1 MITEMFANKK
11 TTPIVTKS
19 IFLIFNTEFSFAVP
33 KNKIYTSFYH
43 VKLQTNRSFNN
54 MLNCKQ
60 TEASIIHI

>member
-54 MLNCKQ
+54 SHL
-60 TEASIIHI
+60 IICPI